1 MPPSC
6 ERDQERV
13 QEAGNVNK
21 RRVSVHAGSL
31 RALLC
36 TVNSE
41 PCAYSS
47 ACPWAGAVWELLSW
61 HCPSKS
67 PKHSSKRV
75 GKASKAC
82 CAKVG
87 LSQGQRTS
95 IHPCV
100 NSTVS
105 KACWH
110 WELVGQRRVQI
121 SLLHVGTWAGCMLTV
136 GFGNPQGWLEP
147 SGGAGDAR
155 VSASPAFQ
163 YHLRDELS
171 V

>member
-110 WELVGQRRVQI
+110 CGS
-121 SLLHVGTWAGCMLTV
+121 SLGSAGCKSPSCTRVPGQGACSPLGLGTLRV
-136 GFGNPQGWLEP
+136 GWSLQEE
-147 SGGAGDAR
+147 R
-155 VSASPAFQ
+155 VMPG
-163 YHLRDELS
+163 
-171 V
+171 